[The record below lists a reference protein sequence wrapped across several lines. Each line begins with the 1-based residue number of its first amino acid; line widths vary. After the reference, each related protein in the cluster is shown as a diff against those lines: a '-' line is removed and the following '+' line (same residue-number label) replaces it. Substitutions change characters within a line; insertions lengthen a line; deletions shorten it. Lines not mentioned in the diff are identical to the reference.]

1 MTAMDLSHLSSRP
14 RLVPLTII
22 TRTLGLHPSIDD
34 LSLQAASC
42 LLSHQMSGVCLG
54 DDLAGLEELRSQES
68 TTGHHCW
75 PGVASH
81 VSC

>member
-1 MTAMDLSHLSSRP
+1 MDLSHLSSRP

-22 TRTLGLHPSIDD
+22 TRTFGLHPSIDD